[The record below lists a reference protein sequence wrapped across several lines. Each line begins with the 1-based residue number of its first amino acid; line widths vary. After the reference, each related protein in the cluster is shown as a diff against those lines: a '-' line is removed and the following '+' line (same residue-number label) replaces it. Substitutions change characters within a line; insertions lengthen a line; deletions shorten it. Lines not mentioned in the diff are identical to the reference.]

1 MDSIEAAVAESARVS
16 GGLAGQAGVLREMA
30 RRIAA
35 CLGAGSTV
43 YLCGNGGSA
52 ADAQHVAAEFVGRFT
67 ADRIP
72 LPAEALTTNASALTA
87 IGNDYEFGEVFARQV
102 DARVGAGDVLAGIS
116 TSGNSE
122 NVVRA
127 MARARKRGAAT
138 LGFTGSAESRILG
151 VSDVCLRVGSRE
163 TPRIQEAHILAWH
176 IICGLV
182 EEEMFGNGPP
192 RSG

>member
-35 CLGAGSTV
+35 CLGASSTV

-72 LPAEALTTNASALTA
+72 LPAEALTTNTSALTA

-127 MARARKRGAAT
+127 MARARKRGATT
-138 LGFTGSAESRILG
+138 LGFTGNAESRILG
-151 VSDVCLRVGSRE
+151 VSDICLRVGSGE

-182 EEEMFGNGPP
+182 EEEMFGKSAAG
-192 RSG
+192 GG